1 MLSGSMF
8 AGIAFAWARLGN
20 IHAMSHPVSAY
31 FHVAHGVQMRF
42 FFQRLWNIMH
52 LQIMDVMRRSTI
64 ISAKKKDPVIDF
76 VPEMLVDEARDL
88 LS

>member
-31 FHVAHGVQMRF
+31 FHVAHGVANAILLPTIVEYNALADHGRYEKIYNYISKEKRPGDRF
-42 FFQRLWNIMH
+42 CSGNAGR
-52 LQIMDVMRRSTI
+52 
-64 ISAKKKDPVIDF
+64 
-76 VPEMLVDEARDL
+76 
-88 LS
+88 